1 MSNAANRSHYRGFF
15 AIEDVLDAARGRWP
29 ALLAELG
36 VRSECLTGR
45 HGPCPGCGGRDR
57 FRFDDREGEGTFI
70 CSQGGGGNLAGNGI
84 ALLNHA
90 LGWDFKRA
98 CEEIGLR
105 LLGDDRRRGY
115 NPQSGEVVSMDE
127 WPRDVLPEEPRAEEG
142 GIPKYD
148 EAKLREFVRNVP
160 DLTRADLKRVS
171 PIQVETASPADFLEN
186 LFDDNER
193 VLVFT
198 EFYSQGNYLY
208 QVGAG
213 SCRLSPDR
221 GVKAVVSPLPTTAKE
236 GIWYLCNPV
245 SGRWEITE
253 DKWKTERLPPNVHGP
268 VRQWKEPGKWGR
280 RSWQA
285 VTKYRYAVLESDE
298 APEAL
303 WIKALWKLP
312 LPIVAIYSSGGKSL
326 HALVRIDAS
335 SKLEWDFIVRGAS
348 AGAKAR
354 GFGLMS
360 LVCPLGA
367 DAAAL
372 TAVRL
377 TRLPF
382 CMREGS
388 KDKSGHYVRYERP
401 RLQELVYLRSLPMRE
416 KVKWDSMEQRHRRA
430 GL

>member
-1 MSNAANRSHYRGFF
+1 MSEQPRPHYRGFF
-15 AIEDVLDAARGRWP
+15 AIDDVLDAARGRWP
-29 ALLAELG
+29 SLLAELG
-36 VRSECLTGR
+36 IRQELLSGK

-57 FRFDDREGEGTFI
+57 FRFDDRGEGTFI

-98 CEEIGLR
+98 CEEIGSR
-105 LLGDDRRRGY
+105 LLRDDQRKGY
-115 NPQSGEVVSMDE
+115 RPDLGTVVSKSD
-127 WPRDVLPEEPRAEEG
+127 WPRDELPPEPKAEEQ

-148 EAKLREFVRNVP
+148 EAKLREFTRNMP
-160 DLTRADLKRVS
+160 NLTRADLKRVS
-171 PIQVETASPADFLEN
+171 PIKVEQATPAEFLEA
-186 LFDDNER
+186 LYDDQER
-193 VLVFT
+193 ILVFT

-208 QVGAG
+208 QCGAG

-221 GVKAVVSPLPTTAKE
+221 GVKAVVSPLPTTARE
-236 GIWYLCNPV
+236 GIWFLCNPV

-253 DKWKTERLPPNVHGP
+253 DKWRTEFLPKGVHGP
-268 VRQWKEPGKWGR
+268 VRQVREVGKWGR

-285 VTKYRYAVLESDE
+285 VTKFRYVVLESDN
-298 APEAL
+298 APEDL

-312 LPIVAIYSSGGKSL
+312 VPIVAIYSSGGKSL

-335 SKLEWDFIVRGAS
+335 SKLEWDFLVRGAS
-348 AGAKAR
+348 AGKQR

-360 LVCPLGA
+360 VVCPLGA

-382 CMREGS
+382 CMREGT
-388 KDKSGHYVRYERP
+388 KDKGGHYMRYDQP
-401 RLQELVYLRSLPMRE
+401 RLQELIYLRSLPTSG
-416 KVKWDSMEQRHRRA
+416 KLKWDSMEMRYGEVRR
-430 GL
+430 